1 MNELPKNW
9 FTEMPFDYEFK
20 YYTLL
25 AEIKRIEGDI
35 DKFKLLSSLKNI
47 EASLSILYDIKYAK
61 DGDVDNVKIIGIDF
75 ENMEIEYDYPEDNKL
90 VESMYDLCDVA
101 IDKYENAHK
110 SLRKKWRNVADFL
123 RLSNIGVNVIKNHGF
138 LYIKHG
144 DNLITY
150 EINIPFPYK
159 TSWKAVIMKHVG
171 ESKYN
176 LKKLSK
182 FIEEQEG
189 GVKQYRCDVGID
201 IPIKDCA
208 VPVLKSILYKNL
220 I

>member
-9 FTEMPFDYEFK
+9 LTEMPFDYEFK

-25 AEIKRIEGDI
+25 ARIKRIEGDI
-35 DKFKLLSSLKNI
+35 DEFKLLTSLKNI
-47 EASLSILYDIKYAK
+47 ESSLSILYDIKYAR
-61 DGDVDNVKIIGIDF
+61 DGGENNVKIVGIDF
-75 ENMEIEYDYPEDNKL
+75 DNMEIEYDYPEDNKV

-101 IDKYENAHK
+101 IDKYEITHK
-110 SLRKKWRNVADFL
+110 SLRTKWRNVADLL
-123 RLSNIGVNVIKNHGF
+123 RLSNVGVNVIKNHGF
-138 LYIKHG
+138 LYILHE
-144 DNLITY
+144 DTLTTY

-159 TSWKAVIMKHVG
+159 TSWKGVTVKHIG

-182 FIEEQEG
+182 FIEEQED
-189 GVKQYRCDVGID
+189 GVKHYRCDVTID
-201 IPIKDCA
+201 IPIEECA
-208 VPVLKSILYKNL
+208 IPVLKSILYKNL

>member
-25 AEIKRIEGDI
+25 AQIKRIEGDI

-47 EASLSILYDIKYAK
+47 EACLSILYDIKYSR
-61 DGDVDNVKIIGIDF
+61 DGAGDNVKIIGIDF
-75 ENMEIEYDYPEDNKL
+75 ENMEIEYDYPEDNKV

-110 SLRKKWRNVADFL
+110 NLRTTWRNVADLL

-138 LYIKHG
+138 LYIIHG

-159 TSWKAVIMKHVG
+159 TSWKGVTVKHIK

-176 LKKLSK
+176 IKELYK
-182 FIEEQEG
+182 FIEQQEG
-189 GVKQYRCDVGID
+189 GVKQYRCDIDID
-201 IPIKDCA
+201 IPIEDCA

>member
-9 FTEMPFDYEFK
+9 LTEMPFDYEFK

-25 AEIKRIEGDI
+25 AQIKRLEGDI
-35 DKFKLLSSLKNI
+35 GEFKLRSSLKNI
-47 EASLSILYDIKYAK
+47 EESLSILYDIKYAR
-61 DGDVDNVKIIGIDF
+61 DGEMDNVKIIGIDF
-75 ENMEIEYDYPEDNKL
+75 ENMEIEYDYPEDNKI

-101 IDKYENAHK
+101 IDKYEIAHK
-110 SLRKKWRNVADFL
+110 SLRTKWRNVADLL
-123 RLSNIGVNVIKNHGF
+123 RLSNIGINVIKNHGF
-138 LYIKHG
+138 LYMQLG

-159 TSWKAVIMKHVG
+159 TSWKGVKVKHIR

-176 LKKLSK
+176 LKDLSN
-182 FIEEQEG
+182 FIEEQEHG
-189 GVKQYRCDVGID
+189 IKHYRCEINID
-201 IPIKDCA
+201 IPIEECA
-208 VPVLKSILYKNL
+208 IPVLKSILYKNL

>member
-25 AEIKRIEGDI
+25 AQIKRIEGNI
-35 DKFKLLSSLKNI
+35 DDFKLLTSLKNI
-47 EASLSILYDIKYAK
+47 ESSLSILYDIKYAK
-61 DGDVDNVKIIGIDF
+61 DGEKDNVKIVGIDF
-75 ENMEIEYDYPEDNKL
+75 ENMEIEYDYPEDTKL

-101 IDKYENAHK
+101 IDKYEIAHK
-110 SLRKKWRNVADFL
+110 SLRTKWRNVADLL

-138 LYIKHG
+138 LYLIHK

-159 TSWKAVIMKHVG
+159 TSWKAVHVKHIKK
-171 ESKYN
+171 SKYN
-176 LKKLSK
+176 LKNLSK
-182 FIEEQEG
+182 FIEEQED
-189 GVKQYRCDVGID
+189 GVKHYRCDISID
-201 IPIKDCA
+201 IPINDCA
-208 VPVLKSILYKNL
+208 IPVLKSILYKNL

>member
-25 AEIKRIEGDI
+25 AQIKRIEGNI
-35 DKFKLLSSLKNI
+35 DDFKLLTSLKNI
-47 EASLSILYDIKYAK
+47 ESSLSILYDIKYAK
-61 DGDVDNVKIIGIDF
+61 DGEKDNVKIVGIDF
-75 ENMEIEYDYPEDNKL
+75 ENMEIEYDYPEDTKL

-101 IDKYENAHK
+101 IDKYEIAHK
-110 SLRKKWRNVADFL
+110 SLRTKWRNVAAIL

-138 LYIKHG
+138 LYLIHK

-159 TSWKAVIMKHVG
+159 TSWKAVHVKHIKK
-171 ESKYN
+171 SKYN
-176 LKKLSK
+176 LKNLSK
-182 FIEEQEG
+182 FIEEQED
-189 GVKQYRCDVGID
+189 GVKHYRCDISID
-201 IPIKDCA
+201 IPINDCA
-208 VPVLKSILYKNL
+208 IPVLKSILYKNL

>member
-1 MNELPKNW
+1 MNELPNNW

-25 AEIKRIEGDI
+25 AQIKRIEGNI
-35 DKFKLLSSLKNI
+35 DDYKLLSSLKNI
-47 EASLSILYDIKYAK
+47 ESSLSILYDIKYAK
-61 DGDVDNVKIIGIDF
+61 DGERDNVKIIGIDF

-101 IDKYENAHK
+101 IDKYELAHK
-110 SLRKKWRNVADFL
+110 SLRTKWRNVADLL

-138 LYIKHG
+138 LYIIQG
-144 DNLITY
+144 NNLISC

-159 TSWKAVIMKHVG
+159 TSWKAVRVKHIKK
-171 ESKYN
+171 SKYN
-176 LKKLSK
+176 LKDLSK
-182 FIEEQEG
+182 FIEEQED
-189 GVKQYRCDVGID
+189 GVKHYRCDIGLN
-201 IPIKDCA
+201 IPINDCA
-208 VPVLKSILYKNL
+208 IPVLKSILYKNL